1 MKELFKELN
10 SQNLELQKQL
20 NELQIQARINAYSTE
35 QQIILANNKHKNDME
50 MKLLDARIKGQDEVV
65 KSETEIAKADAEI
78 QKEALQLRQ
87 EELKTANLENKLFG
101 GIN

>member
-1 MKELFKELN
+1 MCSSDL
-10 SQNLELQKQL
+10 
-20 NELQIQARINAYSTE
+20 ARINAFSTE

-50 MKLLDARIKGQDEVV
+50 MKLLEARINGQDE
-65 KSETEIAKADAEI
+65 EIKTDAELAKADAEI

-87 EELKTANLENKLFG
+87 EELKTANLENKLLG